1 MSNKSSV
8 SLLHKRAQKAKSTI
22 SSESAKSTNIEE
34 TLVLPAIRVQV
45 GSTTLAMD
53 AHGIRGGNPPIT
65 TMVFTCNPPPSNEDL
80 GNELVE
86 MLHRRK
92 SSSLLP
98 LEENK
103 ELWIM

>member
-22 SSESAKSTNIEE
+22 SSESAKSANIEKHSSAPRNKSASGFYHVGNGR
-34 TLVLPAIRVQV
+34 TRDKGGKSSYNNDGVYMPSPA
-45 GSTTLAMD
+45 L
-53 AHGIRGGNPPIT
+53 
-65 TMVFTCNPPPSNEDL
+65 NEDL

-92 SSSLLP
+92 SSSLF

>member
-8 SLLHKRAQKAKSTI
+8 SLLHKRAQKAKRTI
-22 SSESAKSTNIEE
+22 SSESAKSAANIEE

-65 TMVFTCNPPPSNEDL
+65 TMVFTCHPPPSMKTL
-80 GNELVE
+80 E
-86 MLHRRK
+86 M
-92 SSSLLP
+92 SLLRCFTEGRVP
-98 LEENK
+98 RYYPWK
-103 ELWIM
+103 KIRDYA